1 MLEPLNMMIVTL
13 SCFVFIGIVLYLV
26 RRYDLWMLGII
37 ALPIYTILTINF
49 IVLWATN
56 TTTIVPYIVT
66 VCVILCWDFVIGVS
80 VIKFKNMW
88 VVLSYIIMFALILL
102 GGLL

>member
-1 MLEPLNMMIVTL
+1 MLEPLNMIVITL

-26 RRYDLWMLGII
+26 RYHDLWMLGII

>member
-56 TTTIVPYIVT
+56 TLLVSSYIVT
-66 VCVILCWDFVIGVS
+66 VCIILCWDFAIGVS
-80 VIKFKNMW
+80 VIRFKNMW
-88 VVLSYIIMFALILL
+88 LVLSYILMFTLILL

>member
-1 MLEPLNMMIVTL
+1 MLEPLNMIVITL

-26 RRYDLWMLGII
+26 RHRDLWMLGII

-66 VCVILCWDFVIGVS
+66 VCVILCWDFAIGVS

-88 VVLSYIIMFALILL
+88 LVLSYILMFALILL

>member
-56 TTTIVPYIVT
+56 TLLVSSYIVT
-66 VCVILCWDFVIGVS
+66 ICIILCWDFAIWVS
-80 VIKFKNMW
+80 VIRFKNMW
-88 VVLSYIIMFALILL
+88 LVLSYILMFALILL

>member
-1 MLEPLNMMIVTL
+1 MLELLNMIVITL

-26 RRYDLWMLGII
+26 RHHDLWMLVII

-56 TTTIVPYIVT
+56 TLLVSSYIVT
-66 VCVILCWDFVIGVS
+66 VCTILCWDFAIGVS

-88 VVLSYIIMFALILL
+88 LVLSYILMFALILL

>member
-56 TTTIVPYIVT
+56 TLLVSSYIVT
-66 VCVILCWDFVIGVS
+66 VCIILCWDFAIGVS
-80 VIKFKNMW
+80 VIRFKNMW
-88 VVLSYIIMFALILL
+88 LVLSYILMFTMILL

>member
-1 MLEPLNMMIVTL
+1 MAIITL
-13 SCFVFIGIVLYLV
+13 SCFVFIGIVLYLI

-56 TTTIVPYIVT
+56 TILVSSYIVT
-66 VCVILCWDFVIGVS
+66 VCIILCWDFAIGVS

-88 VVLSYIIMFALILL
+88 LVLSYILMFALILF